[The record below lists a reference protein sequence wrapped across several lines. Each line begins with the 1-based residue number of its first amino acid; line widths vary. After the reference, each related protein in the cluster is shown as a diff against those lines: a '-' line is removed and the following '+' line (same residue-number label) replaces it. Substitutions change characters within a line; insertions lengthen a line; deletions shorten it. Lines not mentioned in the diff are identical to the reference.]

1 MPLNGKGILPLHF
14 LNKNW
19 VLAFILQL
27 LHLITLPDTTTTTAS
42 WILDTLSQLKI
53 PVPRHA
59 QVLGPQVTTP
69 FLPQLPDDST
79 HLTIKLC
86 TFKKCFFLPCIPV
99 FHSFLFLHV
108 QSHPVKGEDCRI

>member
-86 TFKKCFFLPCIPV
+86 TFKNAF
-99 FHSFLFLHV
+99 SFLAFLCFILFYFYMY
-108 QSHPVKGEDCRI
+108 SHTP